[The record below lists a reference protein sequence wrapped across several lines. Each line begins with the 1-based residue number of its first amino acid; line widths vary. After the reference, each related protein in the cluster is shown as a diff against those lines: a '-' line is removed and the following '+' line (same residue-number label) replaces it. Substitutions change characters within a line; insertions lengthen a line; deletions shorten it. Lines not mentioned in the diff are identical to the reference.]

1 MIAVIDYGM
10 GNLRSI
16 SKAIAYVGGDVL
28 VTRDPEEIRK
38 ADRLFLP
45 GVGAFGQGIANLRSF
60 GLIPVLEEEILRKR
74 KPFWGICL
82 GMQLLATSSEEFGR
96 HSGLNWMPAEVKL
109 FEFPKSARLNVPHVG
124 WNSVRFLKDHP
135 VTGSAAQ
142 ADFYFVH
149 SYYVQLNIDDLTVG
163 TCDYGGEFT
172 ACCAMDN
179 IFATQFHPE
188 KSQEAGLDMLAN
200 FCRWKP
206 C

>member
-28 VTRDPEEIRK
+28 VTRDPEKIRK
-38 ADRLFLP
+38 AERLLLP
-45 GVGAFGQGIANLRSF
+45 GVGAFGQGISNLRSF
-60 GLIPVLEEEILRKR
+60 GLIPVLEDEILRKK
-74 KPFWGICL
+74 KPLWGICL

-96 HSGLNWMPAEVKL
+96 HAGLDWIPAEVKR
-109 FEFPKSARLNVPHVG
+109 FEFPESARLNVPHVG
-124 WNSVRFLKDHP
+124 WNSVRFSKNHP
-135 VTGSAAQ
+135 VTGSATQ

-149 SYYVQLNIDDLTVG
+149 SYYVQLKSDDLTVG

-172 ACCAMDN
+172 ACFASDN

-188 KSQEAGLDMLAN
+188 KSQEAGLDMLSN

>member
-28 VTRDPEEIRK
+28 VTRDPEKIRK
-38 ADRLFLP
+38 AERLVLP

-60 GLIPVLEEEILRKR
+60 GLIPVLEEEILLKK
-74 KPFWGICL
+74 KPLWGICL

-96 HSGLNWMPAEVKL
+96 HAGLNWIPADVKR
-109 FEFPKSARLNVPHVG
+109 FEFSESARLNVPHVG
-124 WNSVRFLKDHP
+124 WNSVRFSKNHP
-135 VTGSAAQ
+135 VTGSVKQ

-149 SYYVQLNIDDLTVG
+149 SYYVRLKNDDLTVG
-163 TCDYGGEFT
+163 TCDYGGGFT
-172 ACCAMDN
+172 ACFARDN

-188 KSQEAGLDMLAN
+188 KSQETGLEMLGN